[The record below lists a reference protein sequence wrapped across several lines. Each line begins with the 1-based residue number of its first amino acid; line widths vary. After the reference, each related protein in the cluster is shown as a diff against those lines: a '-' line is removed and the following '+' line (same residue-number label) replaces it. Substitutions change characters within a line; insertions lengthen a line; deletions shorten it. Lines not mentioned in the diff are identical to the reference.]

1 MQHSG
6 GSSCYSVFK
15 DIQDSCTEEFP
26 EIKDL
31 YNNLYNIYIWKSG
44 P

>member
-1 MQHSG
+1 MSHMG
-6 GSSCYSVFK
+6 GFSCYSVFK
-15 DIQDSCTEEFP
+15 DIQDSCTEVFP

-31 YNNLYNIYIWKSG
+31 YKNLYNIYILKSG